1 MYGRTVKKL
10 ARDRGTSTDHM
21 IEQLNEAGVDVE
33 SEDDLITGEQQLRL
47 LQRDRSLARVKTK
60 KNVSVADISTA
71 TNLKEL
77 DGLLTLVMADR
88 TIHSLIK
95 DDGLESVI
103 ESVLDLVADP
113 GDELLSAAILG
124 RLAAVARGRESKVFE
139 RTDRIFTKEPNKIE
153 TLPDGE
159 AKSYAATI
167 LARTSDS
174 WVSEYSYRESLNID
188 SADKARKEL
197 LTANLKREGNIAQ
210 WLKQITDHATQFNAV
225 ENTETRL
232 KRMRRVAVV
241 MRDVVGSWRGDTGEA
256 VGNCLSDCMSSFLT
270 GKLVDLDQNV
280 LYEVLDSLLA
290 ILQRVIELRFSSAL
304 YPSTYAVIEK
314 GKRLLRPG
322 PWGRFISQS
331 AVMPE
336 IRIALLESALVLARQ
351 NRSDKQVMAVLV
363 ASYNSRPQ
371 VSAAI
376 KRHFQDASD
385 LDPDVA
391 KWWMS
396 GGNVSDSQRRV
407 EQKVGNNEDSQIG
420 ALLIEVESNR
430 EAMDKVGRAVVPLL
444 EISDP
449 VLSSTVR
456 KAVSGYKSIDQTVR
470 RLIRMRKLTK
480 TDLKGERLEYNPLE
494 HELLGGHKAGVR
506 RVKVVR
512 DGIKKEF
519 SGKTKTLVKPWVE
532 PEE

>member
-1 MYGRTVKKL
+1 MYGITVKKL
-10 ARDRGTSTDHM
+10 ARNIGTSVENL
-21 IEQLNEAGVDVE
+21 IEQLNEAGADVE
-33 SEDDLITGEQQLRL
+33 SKEDLVTGEQQLRL
-47 LQRDRSLARVKTK
+47 LQRYRSLEHAKTK
-60 KNVSVADISTA
+60 KNISIADINSTA
-71 TNLKEL
+71 TLKEL

-88 TIHSLIK
+88 AIHALIK

-103 ESVLDLVADP
+103 DSVLDLVVDP
-113 GDELLSAAILG
+113 GDELLAAAILG
-124 RLAAVARGRESKVFE
+124 RLAAVARGRESKIFE
-139 RTDRIFTKEPNKIE
+139 HVDRIFTKEPDSIE
-153 TLPDGE
+153 TLSDGE
-159 AKSYAATI
+159 AKLYAATI
-167 LARTSDS
+167 LAHTSDS
-174 WVSEYSYRESLNID
+174 WVPEYSYREALNID

-197 LTANLKREGNIAQ
+197 LTANLKREDNIAQ
-210 WLKQITDHATQFNAV
+210 WLEQITEHVKRFDIDK
-225 ENTETRL
+225 NTEARL
-232 KRMRRVAVV
+232 KRMRRVAAV
-241 MRDVVGSWRGDTGEA
+241 MRDVVDSWRGDIGEA
-256 VGNCLSDCMSSFLT
+256 VGDRLYNCMASFLA
-270 GKLVDLDQNV
+270 GKLADFDQNV
-280 LYEVLDSLLA
+280 LHEALDSLLA

-304 YPSTYAVIEK
+304 HPSTYAAIDK

-331 AVMPE
+331 VVIPE

-351 NRSDKQVMAVLV
+351 NRSDKQIMVVLM

-376 KRHFQDASD
+376 KRHFQDARD
-385 LDPDVA
+385 LDPDIDD
-391 KWWMS
+391 WWIS
-396 GGNVSDSQRRV
+396 CGSVSETQRRV
-407 EQKVGNNEDSQIG
+407 EQKVGNTEDSQIG

-456 KAVSGYKSIDQTVR
+456 KAVSRYKIIDQTAR
-470 RLIRMRKLTK
+470 HLARMRKLTK

-494 HELLGGHKAGVR
+494 HEMLGGHKAGVR

-519 SGKTKTLVKPWVE
+519 SGKIKTLVKPWVE
-532 PEE
+532 PED

>member
-1 MYGRTVKKL
+1 MYGITVKKL
-10 ARDRGTSTDHM
+10 AKNIGTSAENL
-21 IEQLNEAGVDVE
+21 IEQLNEVGADVE
-33 SEDDLITGEQQLRL
+33 SKDDLVTGEQQLRL
-47 LQRDRSLARVKTK
+47 LQRDRSLERIKTK
-60 KNVSVADISTA
+60 KNVSVADINTA
-71 TNLKEL
+71 TTLKEL

-88 TIHSLIK
+88 TIHALIK

-103 ESVLDLVADP
+103 DSVLDLVADP
-113 GDELLSAAILG
+113 GDELLAAAILG

-139 RTDRIFTKEPNKIE
+139 RTDRIFTKDPDKIE
-153 TLPDGE
+153 TLPDGD

-174 WVSEYSYRESLNID
+174 WVSEYSYREALNID

-197 LTANLKREGNIAQ
+197 LNANLKREGNIAQ
-210 WLKQITDHATQFNAV
+210 WLEQITGHVTRFAAV
-225 ENTETRL
+225 ENTEIRL

-241 MRDVVGSWRGDTGEA
+241 MRDVVDSWHGDIGEA
-256 VGNCLSDCMSSFLT
+256 VGDRLSDCMASFLT
-270 GKLVDLDQNV
+270 GKLMDLDQNV

-290 ILQRVIELRFSSAL
+290 IIQRVIELRFSSAL
-304 YPSTYAVIEK
+304 YPSTYTVIEK

-331 AVMPE
+331 AVIPE

-351 NRSDKQVMAVLV
+351 NRSDKQIMAVLA

-391 KWWMS
+391 DWWIS
-396 GGNVSDSQRRV
+396 GGNVSESQRRV
-407 EQKVGNNEDSQIG
+407 EQRVGNTEDSQIG

-444 EISDP
+444 GISDP
-449 VLSSTVR
+449 VLSSTV
-456 KAVSGYKSIDQTVR
+456 KDAVNGYKNIDQTAR
-470 RLIRMRKLTK
+470 RLARMRKLTK
-480 TDLKGERLEYNPLE
+480 TDLKGERLEYNSQE
-494 HELLGGHKAGVR
+494 HEMLGGHKAGVR
-506 RVKVVR
+506 WVRVVR

-519 SGKTKTLVKPWVE
+519 SGKIKTLVKPWVE